1 MPEDG
6 SADRPSYE
14 PDRIDGKGLQRAD
27 QRIGMGKEQLGE
39 NEPSDRA
46 VKEKIVPLDG
56 RANRAGNNG
65 AAQLNA
71 VLIFG
76 QARNCDLS
84 HGSRPPPIQPLKERG
99 LARTVPSTGRD
110 R

>member
-6 SADRPSYE
+6 GANRPRHE
-14 PDRIDGKGLQRAD
+14 PDRIDAEGLQRAD

-39 NEPSDRA
+39 NQPGDRA
-46 VKEKIVPLDG
+46 VEEEIVPLDG
-56 RANRAGNNG
+56 SPNRAGNNG

-76 QARNCDLS
+76 
-84 HGSRPPPIQPLKERG
+84 
-99 LARTVPSTGRD
+99 
-110 R
+110 